1 MALPD
6 LPSSLRLAQSDPQA
20 ARTLARNAADAVRE
34 GEFNTFISVD
44 LTVEPKPDRT
54 SDALLGCVFSVKDNI
69 DVAGLVTTC
78 GSRVFQHAAPAGS
91 DSWIVAALRDVG
103 AQCVGKNNM
112 HEFALGA
119 NGANAA
125 FGTTANP
132 WDSSRNCGGSSGGSA
147 SAVAR
152 RQVHLSIGTD
162 SGGSV
167 RMPAGFVGVAGFKPT
182 PQTLPM
188 DGVAGAAW
196 TIDCLGLFTAT
207 VADLNLVWDVIVPA
221 PRTTRSKTLR
231 LAYLADDSMG
241 RVDPGVWALYLESVE
256 TLRKNGVEMAGISIP
271 GFKDCPFVCMSIA
284 YPEIASLHYEPMRA
298 NPHLYDQEI
307 RGLICLGDI
316 WSSRHYLDAQRLR
329 TVFRKRFADVLA
341 PFDAVLTPS
350 VAIQP
355 PKIGV
360 PAHVEGDPPAQAL
373 YTVMRF
379 TVLFN
384 VIGYPAISVP
394 CGLDR
399 DGLPTGVQIIGRPGH
414 DAVLLDIAQ
423 RVEDVLGI
431 MPAPPTVGASPGRS

>member
-1 MALPD
+1 MGLPD
-6 LPSSLRLAQSDPQA
+6 LASSLRRAKSDPA
-20 ARTLARNAADAVRE
+20 TAPMLARTAAAEVGE
-34 GEFNTFISVD
+34 GGFNTFISVD
-44 LTVEPKPDRT
+44 LAAAPKQDRK
-54 SDALLGCVFSVKDNI
+54 SDELLGCVFSVKDNI

-78 GSRVFQHAAPAGS
+78 GSRVFQGATPAET

-119 NGANAA
+119 TGVNAA

-132 WDSSRNCGGSSGGSA
+132 WDRSRNCGGSSGGSA
-147 SAVAR
+147 SAVAL
-152 RQVHLSIGTD
+152 RQVHLALGTD

-167 RMPAGFVGVAGFKPT
+167 RMPAGFTGITGFKPT

-188 DGVAGAAW
+188 DGVVGAAW

-207 VADLNLVWDVIVPA
+207 VADLNLVWNAIVPPTKLPA
-221 PRTTRSKTLR
+221 RKPLR

-241 RVDPGVWALYLESVE
+241 RVEPGVWAKYLQTVE
-256 TLRKNGVEMAGISIP
+256 TLRKSGVEMVGISIA
-271 GFKDCPFVCMSIA
+271 GFNDCPFVCMSIA
-284 YPEIASLHYEPMRA
+284 YSEIASLHYEPMRA
-298 NPHLYDQEI
+298 KPHLYDQEI

-316 WSSRHYLDAQRLR
+316 WSARHYLDAQRLR
-329 TVFRKRFADVLA
+329 TVFRKRFADILA

-360 PAHVEGDPPAQAL
+360 PAHVTGDPQAQAL

-394 CGLDR
+394 SGLDG
-399 DGLPTGVQIIGRPGH
+399 DDLPTGVQIIGRPGQ

-423 RVEDVLGI
+423 RVEDVLGP
-431 MPAPPTVGASPGRS
+431 MPLLPAASASLA